1 MYGEKI
7 LISAADGMEQLISL
21 FLLKIANPF
30 YRCLE
35 MWPIL
40 YVDFSKC
47 RVVTLVALAS
57 LHSFYSLHLID
68 FPVLINIKWL
78 SDWQNTHLVV
88 FWKLS
93 GEGDSSY
100 SKKKLDF

>member
-30 YRCLE
+30 YSCLE

-57 LHSFYSLHLID
+57 LHTPQFLFFTSNRLPSFDKH
-68 FPVLINIKWL
+68 
-78 SDWQNTHLVV
+78 
-88 FWKLS
+88 
-93 GEGDSSY
+93 
-100 SKKKLDF
+100 